1 MWLARLFAVLA
12 LAGVAAFARGSSLPL
27 DLSGHPVDI
36 FATPAH
42 IRVLVFVRTD
52 CPISDRYA
60 PELHRIADEFHSRGV
75 AFWLVYPD
83 PTETSAAITRHLSE
97 YRYGWP
103 ALRDPGKILVKR
115 ALVTV
120 APESAVFNAS
130 GALVYHGR
138 IDDRVVDFGKSRPAA
153 SDHDLEDAIAAT
165 LNGKTIVN
173 PVTRAIGCF
182 LADLE

>member
-12 LAGVAAFARGSSLPL
+12 LAGVTAFARGSSLPL
-27 DLSGHPVDI
+27 DLSGHPVDV
-36 FATPAH
+36 FAAPPR

-60 PELHRIADEFHSRGV
+60 PELHRIADEFHSSGV

-83 PTETSAAITRHLSE
+83 PTEAPAAIARHLSE

-103 ALRDPGKILVKR
+103 ALRDPEKVLVKR
-115 ALVTV
+115 ARVTV
-120 APESAVFNAS
+120 APEAAVFNAS
-130 GALVYHGR
+130 GVLVYHGR
-138 IDDRVVDFGKSRPAA
+138 IDDRVVDFGKSRPSA
-153 SDHDLEDAIAAT
+153 SDHNLEDAITAT
-165 LNGKTIVN
+165 LNGKAVAKPI
-173 PVTRAIGCF
+173 TRAIGCF